1 MGLCGGISPLVKWV
15 GFKNELSK
23 HSGVN
28 LHMLVGLS
36 KETLPHSD
44 SSYAKFN
51 DAGSN
56 FPKLENFLV
65 SHAVVYVRVR
75 LWGLRSICDFNS
87 VRFAHHC
94 DTKELTY
101 S

>member
-1 MGLCGGISPLVKWV
+1 MSVFLWWWFRPDGQVSLE
-15 GFKNELSK
+15 NELSK

-44 SSYAKFN
+44 SSDAKFN
-51 DAGSN
+51 DARSN
-56 FPKLENFLV
+56 FPKLENLLV

-75 LWGLRSICDFNS
+75 LWGLGSICDFHS

-94 DTKELTY
+94 NTKELT
-101 S
+101 

>member
-1 MGLCGGISPLVKWV
+1 MVKWV
-15 GFKNELSK
+15 SFKNELSK

-28 LHMLVGLS
+28 LHMLMGLS

-75 LWGLRSICDFNS
+75 LWGLGSICDFHS

-94 DTKELTY
+94 NTKELT
-101 S
+101 